1 MCSLEFPDLETAF
14 WQRYRD
20 RGLQVFGV
28 ARILGV
34 GGDTDEVVRAFIDQT
49 GVTFPILRDPA
60 GYPLFSTRRPDSP
73 GRPTPS
79 TSSSTPRVGSVASFL
94 EYRPEALRAVIEPLL
109 P

>member
-34 GGDTDEVVRAFIDQT
+34 GGDTDDVVRAFVGQT
-49 GVTFPILRDPA
+49 GVTFPILRDPD
-60 GYPLFSTRRPDSP
+60 GYPLFFDAAVGPARSP
-73 GRPTPS
+73 YPLDVVIGADGRLVS
-79 TSSSTPRVGSVASFL
+79 AYR
-94 EYRPEALRAVIEPLL
+94 EYRPEALQADIEALL